1 MGFPVPPVSPP
12 NKKEERGFG
21 SKVAEWAAKGAAD
34 EAGKAAFGE
43 LLHRFKSH
51 DDSDEDEEKT
61 GVASSVIEKGM
72 SGVFGILSDD

>member
-1 MGFPVPPVSPP
+1 MGYPIPPVPE
-12 NKKEERGFG
+12 KKVESGFG

-51 DDSDEDEEKT
+51 DDSDDEEKP

>member
-12 NKKEERGFG
+12 EKKEERGFG

-51 DDSDEDEEKT
+51 DDSDEEKP

-72 SGVFGILSDD
+72 SGVFGILSND